1 MPASVEDRMAK
12 LGFPPPSAK
21 TIPKDEDKPAMV
33 HKKTKPKTKAKKR
46 TKKKGIS

>member
-1 MPASVEDRMAK
+1 MAK

-21 TIPKDEDKPAMV
+21 TIPKDEDKPAAAR
-33 HKKTKPKTKAKKR
+33 KKAKPKLKATKKR

>member
-33 HKKTKPKTKAKKR
+33 RKKAKPKATKKR